1 MVIELIETEE
11 INLKQLKL
19 CISGFLQTL
28 RNDSGYLIN
37 ALTCDMYN
45 L

>member
-11 INLKQLKL
+11 SNLKQLKL

-28 RNDSGYLIN
+28 RNDTVR
-37 ALTCDMYN
+37 LTWDMYK